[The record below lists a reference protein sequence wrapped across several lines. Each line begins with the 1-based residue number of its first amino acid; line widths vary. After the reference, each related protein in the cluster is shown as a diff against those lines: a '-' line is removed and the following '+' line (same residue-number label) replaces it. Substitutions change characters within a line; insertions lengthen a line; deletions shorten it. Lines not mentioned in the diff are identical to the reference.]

1 MTVMITG
8 DVPGQT
14 KEGYEGTLVGLGE
27 ALRKAPGFI
36 LHTGHAIDGGWRVI
50 EVWESPKAASD
61 WFAKAVRPFL
71 PPNIKPHRVVQEL
84 HTFIR
89 P

>member
-1 MTVMITG
+1 MTVVITG

-14 KEGYEGTLVGLGE
+14 KEGYEATIVGLGE
-27 ALRKAPGFI
+27 AMRKAPGFI
-36 LHTGHAIDGGWRVI
+36 MHMGHEIDGGWRI
-50 EVWESPKAASD
+50 MEVWESSRAASD

-71 PPNIKPHRVVQEL
+71 PPNVKPQRKIQEL
-84 HTFIR
+84 NTLIR